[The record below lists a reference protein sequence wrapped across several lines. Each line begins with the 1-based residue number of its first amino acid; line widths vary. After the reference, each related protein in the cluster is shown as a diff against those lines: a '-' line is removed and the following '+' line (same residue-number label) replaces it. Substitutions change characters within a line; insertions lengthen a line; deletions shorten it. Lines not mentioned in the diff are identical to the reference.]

1 MAYKINWDKMWKPF
15 KYYPKHF
22 KTRKE
27 EFMYRLSTGATTT
40 AHLKQLIVKF
50 PNHKWKKEMLEELER
65 RKNASKMEKKS

>member
-1 MAYKINWDKMWKPF
+1 MGYKINWDKMWRGF

-27 EFMYRLSTGATTT
+27 EFKHRLSTGATTT

-65 RKNASKMEKKS
+65 RKNASKVEKK